1 MRQSFSS
8 ISFKKRQASF
18 SFIEFPEPRMD
29 RHGMKPSAFVP
40 CTGQTPHSV
49 APCAWI
55 ISEVAEDNKGCISL
69 VLALHVSAIS
79 IRMSQCRTSG
89 LQANAPSLSRLL
101 GEKYGLGKGWFCR
114 QPLQHPLLPTSVRGN
129 STLCHVHS
137 MCCANHHLGRLF
149 TISTKW
155 CSNLLQFPPLGRL
168 IKDLVLLV
176 RDVTAPINVI

>member
-89 LQANAPSLSRLL
+89 SQANAPSLSRLL
-101 GEKYGLGKGWFCR
+101 REKYGLGKGRFCG
-114 QPLQHPLLPTSVRGN
+114 QPLAAPVIT
-129 STLCHVHS
+129 HV
-137 MCCANHHLGRLF
+137 CERKFHLMP
-149 TISTKW
+149 
-155 CSNLLQFPPLGRL
+155 CSLHVLHKPPLGQIFYNFRQV
-168 IKDLVLLV
+168 VL
-176 RDVTAPINVI
+176 